1 MVAMR
6 VFSLVLGIF
15 FILLGL
21 IFMIAAADTNF
32 IPRFAVGTSMVLLG
46 GYLLRRGIKE
56 PADKTVV
63 ISRTLEL
70 SGDVNLEDLKCN
82 QCGASLS
89 SDSISL
95 KAGTVF
101 VSCPYCSSEYQIEEK
116 PKW

>member
-1 MVAMR
+1 M
-6 VFSLVLGIF
+6 LVLGVF

-21 IFMIAAADTNF
+21 IFMIASADSNF
-32 IPRFAVGTSMVLLG
+32 LPRLIVGVSMLLPG
-46 GYLLRRGIKE
+46 VYFVRKGVRE

-70 SGDVNLEDLKCN
+70 SGDVNLENLTCDG
-82 QCGASLS
+82 CGAGLS
-89 SDSISL
+89 SESISL

-101 VSCPYCSSEYQIEEK
+101 VACPYCRTEYQIEEK